1 MPPFYTAASMAAAT
15 AAEGHSRFMSDK
27 QADIKPW
34 GGRFSEPTDQ
44 FVERFTASVGFDQRL
59 YHHDIN
65 GSLAHAQMLAS
76 VGVLTDDEYRQIS
89 EGLEAIRGEIERGEF
104 NWSVSLED
112 VHMNIE
118 ARLTDR
124 IGITGKKLHTGR
136 SRNDQVATDIRLYL
150 RDEIDSIAGELTR
163 LQQGLCDLAEREA
176 DTIMPGFTHLQTAQP
191 VTFGHHLLA
200 WNAMLERDYERLM
213 DCRKR
218 VNRCPLG
225 AAALAGTTYP
235 INRELTAQ
243 LLGFD
248 GPTENSLDSV
258 SDRDFAIEFTACASI
273 VMTHLSRF
281 SEELVLWTSAQ
292 FNFINLPDRFC
303 TGSSIMPQKKNPD
316 VPELVRGKTGR
327 VNGHLVSLLTLMKSQ
342 PLAYNKD
349 NQEDKEPLFDTIDT
363 LRDCLK
369 SYADMVPAITANAE
383 VMREAAMRG
392 FSTAT
397 DLADYLVRKG
407 VAFRDAHEIVGKSVA
422 YGIDKGKDLSQM
434 SLDELRQFS
443 DTIESDVFDVLTL
456 EGSVNA
462 RDHVGGT
469 APAQVKAAVQRVRK
483 LLAQR
488 N

>member
-1 MPPFYTAASMAAAT
+1 MTDQDQP
-15 AAEGHSRFMSDK
+15 
-27 QADIKPW
+27 IKPW
-34 GGRFSEPTDQ
+34 GGRFSEPTDA
-44 FVERFTASVGFDQRL
+44 FVERFTASIEFDQRM

-65 GSLAHAQMLAS
+65 GSLAHAQMLTH
-76 VGVLTDDEYRQIS
+76 VGVLTEEECQQIVD
-89 EGLEAIRGEIERGEF
+89 GLETIRSEVESGQF
-104 NWSVSLED
+104 QWSVTLED

-118 ARLTDR
+118 ARLTDK
-124 IGITGKKLHTGR
+124 IGVTGKKLHTGR

-150 RDEIDSIAGELTR
+150 RDEIDNIARALTY
-163 LQQGLCDLAEREA
+163 LQSGLIALAAKET

-200 WNAMLERDYERLM
+200 WNEMLERDYGRLL

-218 VNRCPLG
+218 ANQSPLG

-235 INRELTAQ
+235 IDRAMTAR

-248 GPTENSLDSV
+248 APTENSLDSV
-258 SDRDFAIEFTACASI
+258 SDRDFAIEFTAFASL

-292 FNFINLPDRFC
+292 FNFIELPDRFC

-316 VPELVRGKTGR
+316 VPELVRGKVGR
-327 VNGHLVSLLTLMKSQ
+327 VTGHLVSLLTLMKSQ

-363 LRDCLK
+363 IKDCLK
-369 SYADMVPAITANAE
+369 AYGDMVPAITARRD
-383 VMREAAMRG
+383 VMEEAARRG

-407 VAFRDAHEIVGKSVA
+407 VPFRDAHEIVGKSVA
-422 YGIDKGKDLSQM
+422 YGVEQTKDLSEM
-434 SLDELRQFS
+434 SLQELQQFS
-443 DTIESDVFDVLTL
+443 DIIADDVFEVLTL
-456 EGSVNA
+456 QGSVAA
-462 RDHVGGT
+462 RDHIGGT
-469 APAQVKAAVQRVRK
+469 APAQVAAAAIRAEQR
-483 LLAQR
+483 LQQR
-488 N
+488 